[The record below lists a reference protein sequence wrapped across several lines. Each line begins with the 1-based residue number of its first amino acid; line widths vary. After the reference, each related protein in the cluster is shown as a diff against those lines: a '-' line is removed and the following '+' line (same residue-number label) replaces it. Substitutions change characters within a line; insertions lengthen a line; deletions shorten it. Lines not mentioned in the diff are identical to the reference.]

1 MHCKRNVTDF
11 VIMLCIE
18 TLELHKPPNDTVINP
33 TYQTI
38 MDDHHRRPV
47 GELTRRYEEVDI
59 LPEVKVTQD
68 SAYAV
73 VP

>member
-1 MHCKRNVTDF
+1 
-11 VIMLCIE
+11 MLCTE

-33 TYQTI
+33 IYDTI
-38 MDDHHRRPV
+38 TDDHRRRPV
-47 GELTRRYEEVDI
+47 EQTRHYDEVDI